1 MIIPVYQ
8 EVKKNRKLG
17 VERYFNMIKYETE
30 VFELDNDNILLEK
43 FMCFIR
49 EIIPHQNLGFNK
61 LSEIQKVAVIAFC
74 YCSEVMREGHIGFL
88 DLHGKYISQS
98 AVYNSLKKIGVSDRY
113 LKIVEELP
121 KEFVSPSEIV
131 DECTS
136 EEEFEMKM
144 EQMSSIY
151 EQFDHR
157 FYQYGDEEIIEKILI
172 YIRQNHLGFFSY
184 K

>member
-1 MIIPVYQ
+1 
-8 EVKKNRKLG
+8 
-17 VERYFNMIKYETE
+17 MIKYETE

-98 AVYNSLKKIGVSDRY
+98 AVYNSLKKIGISDRY

-157 FYQYGDEEIIEKILI
+157 FHQYGDEEIIEKILI